1 MAEKQ
6 FKTKD
11 MIIAV
16 ICTILAVLSIVF
28 YFLPAFSV
36 EHSPSL
42 NFETSEKLFYSAWD
56 MTKTVFTN
64 VIDWDS
70 NIVGLMY
77 IKDVYGMAVFISGI
91 VMPIGIACIIT
102 TTVFAYLSWFKGE
115 KFKKFC
121 FMFSLC
127 GMMFTTITL
136 ISTWY
141 IAIQLRSGNVVMD
154 YFAYN
159 IKGSIAYGSFVS
171 LIISFVVAI
180 VACAYNYFLDNF
192 DEDEEMEDDD
202 DEDEEDEEVQEP
214 VKKVAKKES
223 TQVKTSDTS
232 KTSSSVKKAK
242 ENK

>member
-36 EHSPSL
+36 EHSASL
-42 NFETSEKLFYSAWD
+42 NFETSEKLYYSAWD
-56 MTKTVFTN
+56 MTRAVFASSKDFGSS
-64 VIDWDS
+64 I
-70 NIVGLMY
+70 IGLLY
-77 IKDVYGMAVFISGI
+77 IKDVYSMAVVISGI
-91 VMPIGIACIIT
+91 VMPIGIACIIA

-115 KFKKFC
+115 KFKKLC
-121 FMFSLC
+121 FLFGLC

-141 IAIQLRSGNVVMD
+141 IAIQLRSGNGLID
-154 YFAYN
+154 YFYYN

-192 DEDEEMEDDD
+192 DEEE
-202 DEDEEDEEVQEP
+202 EEEEVEEEEEEVNIQPEKHTQKLAKVTTSESIKSSKP
-214 VKKVAKKES
+214 SKKS
-223 TQVKTSDTS
+223 S
-232 KTSSSVKKAK
+232 K
-242 ENK
+242 

>member
-36 EHSPSL
+36 EHSASL
-42 NFETSEKLFYSAWD
+42 NFETSEKLYYSAWD
-56 MTKTVFTN
+56 MTRAVFASSKDFGSS
-64 VIDWDS
+64 I
-70 NIVGLMY
+70 IGLLY
-77 IKDVYGMAVFISGI
+77 IKDVYSMAVVISGI
-91 VMPIGIACIIT
+91 VMPIGIACIIA

-115 KFKKFC
+115 KFKKLC
-121 FMFSLC
+121 FLFGLC

-141 IAIQLRSGNVVMD
+141 IAIQLRSGNGLID
-154 YFAYN
+154 YFYYN

-192 DEDEEMEDDD
+192 DE
-202 DEDEEDEEVQEP
+202 EEVEEEEEEVDIQPEKHTQKLAKVTTSESIKSSKP
-214 VKKVAKKES
+214 SKKS
-223 TQVKTSDTS
+223 S
-232 KTSSSVKKAK
+232 K
-242 ENK
+242 

>member
-16 ICTILAVLSIVF
+16 ICTLLAVLSIVF

-36 EHSPSL
+36 EHSASL
-42 NFETSEKLFYSAWD
+42 NFENSDKLYYSAWD
-56 MTKTVFTN
+56 MTRAVF
-64 VIDWDS
+64 IS
-70 NIVGLMY
+70 SKELGSSIVGLIY
-77 IKDVYGMAVFISGI
+77 IKDVYGMAVVISGI

-102 TTVFAYLSWFKGE
+102 TAVFAYLAWFKGE
-115 KFKKFC
+115 KFKKLC
-121 FMFSLC
+121 FLFGLC

-141 IAIQLRSGNVVMD
+141 IAIQLRSGNGFID
-154 YFAYN
+154 YFYYN

-192 DEDEEMEDDD
+192 DEEEEESDEE
-202 DEDEEDEEVQEP
+202 EEEEEEEP
-214 VKKVAKKES
+214 EPKTQKLAKVTVES
-223 TQVKTSDTS
+223 KTSQTS
-232 KTSSSVKKAK
+232 KTSTKSKK
-242 ENK
+242 

>member
-36 EHSPSL
+36 EHSASL
-42 NFETSEKLFYSAWD
+42 NFETSEKLYYSAWD
-56 MTKTVFTN
+56 MTRAVFASSKDFGSS
-64 VIDWDS
+64 I
-70 NIVGLMY
+70 IGLLY
-77 IKDVYGMAVFISGI
+77 IKDIYSMAVVISGI
-91 VMPIGIACIIT
+91 VMPIGIACIIA

-115 KFKKFC
+115 KFKKLC
-121 FMFSLC
+121 FLFGLC

-141 IAIQLRSGNVVMD
+141 IAIQLRSGNGLID
-154 YFAYN
+154 YFYYN

-192 DEDEEMEDDD
+192 DE
-202 DEDEEDEEVQEP
+202 EEVEEEEEEVDIQPEKHTQKLAKVTTSESIKSSKP
-214 VKKVAKKES
+214 SKKS
-223 TQVKTSDTS
+223 S
-232 KTSSSVKKAK
+232 K
-242 ENK
+242 

>member
-1 MAEKQ
+1 
-6 FKTKD
+6 

-36 EHSPSL
+36 EHSASL
-42 NFETSEKLFYSAWD
+42 NFETSEKLYYSAWD
-56 MTKTVFTN
+56 MTRAVFASSKDFGSS
-64 VIDWDS
+64 I
-70 NIVGLMY
+70 IGLLY
-77 IKDVYGMAVFISGI
+77 IKDVYSMAVVISGI
-91 VMPIGIACIIT
+91 VMPIGIACIIA

-115 KFKKFC
+115 KFKKLC
-121 FMFSLC
+121 FLFGLC

-141 IAIQLRSGNVVMD
+141 IAIQLRSGNGLID
-154 YFAYN
+154 YFYYN

-192 DEDEEMEDDD
+192 DE
-202 DEDEEDEEVQEP
+202 EEVEEEEEEVDIQPEKHTQKLAKVTTSEGIKSSKP
-214 VKKVAKKES
+214 SKKS
-223 TQVKTSDTS
+223 S
-232 KTSSSVKKAK
+232 K
-242 ENK
+242 

>member
-1 MAEKQ
+1 
-6 FKTKD
+6 
-11 MIIAV
+11 
-16 ICTILAVLSIVF
+16 
-28 YFLPAFSV
+28 
-36 EHSPSL
+36 
-42 NFETSEKLFYSAWD
+42 
-56 MTKTVFTN
+56 
-64 VIDWDS
+64 
-70 NIVGLMY
+70 
-77 IKDVYGMAVFISGI
+77 MAVFISGI
-91 VMPIGIACIIT
+91 VMPIGIACLIT

-141 IAIQLRSGNVVMD
+141 IAIQLRSGNVAMD

-192 DEDEEMEDDD
+192 DDE
-202 DEDEEDEEVQEP
+202 EDEEDEEEIDEEEEQKP
-214 VKKVAKKES
+214 AKKVAPKETAKAKS
-223 TQVKTSDTS
+223 LGTSN
-232 KTSSSVKKAK
+232 TSSTVKKAK

>member
-1 MAEKQ
+1 
-6 FKTKD
+6 

-36 EHSPSL
+36 EHSASL
-42 NFETSEKLFYSAWD
+42 NFETSEKLYYSAWD
-56 MTKTVFTN
+56 MTRAVFASSKDFGSS
-64 VIDWDS
+64 I
-70 NIVGLMY
+70 IGLLY
-77 IKDVYGMAVFISGI
+77 IKDVYSMAVVISGI
-91 VMPIGIACIIT
+91 VMPIGIACIIA

-115 KFKKFC
+115 KFKKLC
-121 FMFSLC
+121 FLFGLC

-141 IAIQLRSGNVVMD
+141 IAIQLRSGNGLID
-154 YFAYN
+154 YFYYN

-192 DEDEEMEDDD
+192 DE
-202 DEDEEDEEVQEP
+202 EEVEEEEEEVDIQPEKHTQKLAKVTTSESIKSSKP
-214 VKKVAKKES
+214 SKKS
-223 TQVKTSDTS
+223 S
-232 KTSSSVKKAK
+232 K
-242 ENK
+242 

>member
-36 EHSPSL
+36 EHSASL
-42 NFETSEKLFYSAWD
+42 NFETSEKLYYSAWD
-56 MTKTVFTN
+56 MTRAVFASSKDFGSS
-64 VIDWDS
+64 I
-70 NIVGLMY
+70 IGLLY
-77 IKDVYGMAVFISGI
+77 IKDVYSMAVVISGI
-91 VMPIGIACIIT
+91 VMPIGIACIIA

-115 KFKKFC
+115 KFKKLC
-121 FMFSLC
+121 FLFGLC

-141 IAIQLRSGNVVMD
+141 IAIQLRSGNGLID
-154 YFAYN
+154 YFYYN

-192 DEDEEMEDDD
+192 DE
-202 DEDEEDEEVQEP
+202 EEVEEEEEEVDIQPEKHTQKLAKVTTSEGIKSSKP
-214 VKKVAKKES
+214 SKKS
-223 TQVKTSDTS
+223 S
-232 KTSSSVKKAK
+232 K
-242 ENK
+242 

>member
-1 MAEKQ
+1 
-6 FKTKD
+6 

-36 EHSPSL
+36 EHSASL
-42 NFETSEKLFYSAWD
+42 NFETSEKLYYSAWD
-56 MTKTVFTN
+56 MTRAVFASSKDFGSS
-64 VIDWDS
+64 I
-70 NIVGLMY
+70 IGLLY
-77 IKDVYGMAVFISGI
+77 IKDVYSMAVVISGI
-91 VMPIGIACIIT
+91 VMPIGIACIIA

-115 KFKKFC
+115 KFKKLC
-121 FMFSLC
+121 FLFGLC

-141 IAIQLRSGNVVMD
+141 IAIQLRSGNGLID
-154 YFAYN
+154 YFYYN

-192 DEDEEMEDDD
+192 DEEE
-202 DEDEEDEEVQEP
+202 EEVEEEEEADIQPEKHTQKLAKVTTSESIKSSKP
-214 VKKVAKKES
+214 SKKS
-223 TQVKTSDTS
+223 S
-232 KTSSSVKKAK
+232 K
-242 ENK
+242 